1 MSINIKA
8 TILESFP
15 LSRSRVSGNRNFHF
29 DGGINLSHCSIGIV
43 EWWRIVVVVVPV
55 VSGLI
60 LGASMARASIVGLM
74 LGSYYIVSLV
84 SLL

>member
-1 MSINIKA
+1 M
-8 TILESFP
+8 
-15 LSRSRVSGNRNFHF
+15 
-29 DGGINLSHCSIGIV
+29 
-43 EWWRIVVVVVPV
+43 VVPV